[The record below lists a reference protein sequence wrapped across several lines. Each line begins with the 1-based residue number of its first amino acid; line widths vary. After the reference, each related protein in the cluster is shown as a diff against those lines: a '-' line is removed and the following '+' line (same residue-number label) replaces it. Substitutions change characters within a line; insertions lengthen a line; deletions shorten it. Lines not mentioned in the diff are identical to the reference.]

1 MEDWNLADKT
11 RAAQTAAYFIAF
23 VALGLGMAALGPT
36 LPGLAHQT
44 HVSIGGISYLFTL
57 RSFGFL
63 LGSLFSGRFYD
74 RLPGH
79 RVMAT
84 MILAMS
90 ATMAL
95 LPLTA
100 SLPVL
105 LAVML
110 ALGTAEGALGVGGNA
125 LLVWIFQRRVP
136 PYMNALHFF
145 YGVGGLISPL
155 IVAKAFD
162 LKGDTGFSYFV
173 FALLIL
179 PSAAFLLTLKSPV
192 NPSASESSS
201 SSASTEKDAPAPP
214 GSNAKVLLLIALFL
228 GLYVGAEVSYGGWI
242 DFYIVRTKMGDEN
255 LGAYLTSV
263 FWASLTAGRLLG
275 VPIAARLRPRTILLA
290 DLIGCFISLAVALIW
305 PLNIGALIVASI
317 GIGLSMAS
325 IYPTGLTFAERR
337 MKITGQVTGFLIVG
351 GSAGGMVVPLIVGQL
366 FDSKGPRVLMLTIL
380 ADLAAAL
387 GVYLWLIS
395 HPARERAD
403 SNNAVRA

>member
-1 MEDWNLADKT
+1 MPDKT
-11 RAAQTAAYFIAF
+11 RIAQTAAYFIAF

-44 HVSIGGISYLFTL
+44 HVNTGGISYLFTL

-79 RVMAT
+79 RVMAA

-95 LPLTA
+95 LPIAGSLAILLT
-100 SLPVL
+100 
-105 LAVML
+105 VML

-125 LLVWIFQRRVP
+125 LLVWIYQRRVP

-155 IVAKAFD
+155 IVAKALD
-162 LKGDTGFSYFV
+162 VKGDTGFSYFA
-173 FALLIL
+173 FAILIL
-179 PSAAFLLTLKSPV
+179 PAAAFLLLLRSPV
-192 NPSASESSS
+192 NPSASESLPGPV
-201 SSASTEKDAPAPP
+201 STAEGAPLPP
-214 GSNAKVLLLIALFL
+214 PNTTKILWLIAVLLA
-228 GLYVGAEVSYGGWI
+228 LYVGAEVSYGGWI
-242 DFYIVRTKMGDEN
+242 YSYVVQTRLGDEN
-255 LGAYLTSV
+255 LAAYLTSV

-290 DLIGCFISLAVALIW
+290 DLIGCFISLAIALLW
-305 PLNIGALIVASI
+305 PLAVRAMTVASI

-325 IYPTGLTFAERR
+325 IYPTALTFAERR
-337 MKITGQVTGFLIVG
+337 MKITGRVTGFLIVG

-366 FDSKGPRVLMLTIL
+366 FDSQGPRVLMFTIL
-380 ADLAAAL
+380 ADLAATLA
-387 GVYLWLIS
+387 VYLVLIMY
-395 HPARERAD
+395 PALRPAD
-403 SNNAVRA
+403 SNTPVPA